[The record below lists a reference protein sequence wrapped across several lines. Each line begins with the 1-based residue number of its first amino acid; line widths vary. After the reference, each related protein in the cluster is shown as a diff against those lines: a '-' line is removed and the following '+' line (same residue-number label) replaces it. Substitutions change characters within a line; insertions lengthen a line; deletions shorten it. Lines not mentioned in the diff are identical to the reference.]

1 MMIVVLRIPTCRV
14 VWTRGPEQTLS
25 WQARQNL
32 PFEPKTADPITIP
45 YCQYFEFLQEALW
58 PSRGPQTVVRPVPK
72 DRSRGSSWIVCTDRP
87 WNLRFSGIII
97 DILGV
102 LHIELKDCQITSTS
116 LRSANM
122 ADLLFPTLHQRLKS
136 QPKALYA
143 AVLTDVARAA
153 FDGIEAL
160 TGFRALLLDSPNG
173 TPSPGLMAFDAHVGD
188 TGCHLRA
195 GMFLEVYRLHRN
207 VSPAWIDRTIHRLRR
222 TQEKAQQICA
232 ALTQQSAR
240 PQSVGL
246 SGKDLPLPKLFRAV
260 DWEEIS
266 SEDPSNTPYL
276 LKDVGDPRRSFEG
289 DSSKSVSWSS
299 TSSTRSRSTSPSS
312 TGSETPLPFETR
324 WTPDNIKMLVR
335 LVVYSFVLSKYKSF
349 SSVNNT
355 VVARLCPE
363 DTAEAGYALM
373 QGFWDFNHSDYRKAR
388 VERFSQELRALQVWI
403 SDLSSAWLHSVAMR
417 CSPGGMD
424 R

>member
-1 MMIVVLRIPTCRV
+1 
-14 VWTRGPEQTLS
+14 
-25 WQARQNL
+25 
-32 PFEPKTADPITIP
+32 
-45 YCQYFEFLQEALW
+45 
-58 PSRGPQTVVRPVPK
+58 
-72 DRSRGSSWIVCTDRP
+72 
-87 WNLRFSGIII
+87 
-97 DILGV
+97 
-102 LHIELKDCQITSTS
+102 
-116 LRSANM
+116 M

-153 FDGIEAL
+153 SDGIEAL
-160 TGFRALLLDSPNG
+160 ASFRALLLDSPNG
-173 TPSPGLMAFDAHVGD
+173 TSSGLMAFDAHVGD

-207 VSPAWIDRTIHRLRR
+207 ASSEWIDQTVHRLQK
-222 TQEKAQQICA
+222 TQEKALQICA
-232 ALTQQSAR
+232 ALTQHNAR

-246 SGKDLPLPKLFRAV
+246 GGKDLPLPKLFRAV
-260 DWEEIS
+260 DWEEVLS
-266 SEDPSNTPYL
+266 TEPSGTPCL
-276 LKDVGDPRRSFEG
+276 LKDMGDHRRSFER

-355 VVARLCPE
+355 VVARLCSE
-363 DTAEAGYALM
+363 DTAAAGYALM
-373 QGFWDFNHSDYRKAR
+373 EGFWDLNHRDYRKAR

>member
-1 MMIVVLRIPTCRV
+1 
-14 VWTRGPEQTLS
+14 
-25 WQARQNL
+25 
-32 PFEPKTADPITIP
+32 
-45 YCQYFEFLQEALW
+45 
-58 PSRGPQTVVRPVPK
+58 
-72 DRSRGSSWIVCTDRP
+72 
-87 WNLRFSGIII
+87 
-97 DILGV
+97 
-102 LHIELKDCQITSTS
+102 
-116 LRSANM
+116 M

-153 FDGIEAL
+153 FDSIEAL
-160 TGFRALLLDSPNG
+160 KSFRALLLDSPNG
-173 TPSPGLMAFDAHVGD
+173 TSSPGLMAFDAHVGD

-195 GMFLEVYRLHRN
+195 GMFLEIYRLHRN
-207 VSPAWIDRTIHRLRR
+207 VSSAWIDQTIHRLRK

-266 SEDPSNTPYL
+266 SAEPSNTPYL
-276 LKDVGDPRRSFEG
+276 LKDVGGPRRSFEG

-373 QGFWDFNHSDYRKAR
+373 EGFWDFDHSDYRKAR

>member
-1 MMIVVLRIPTCRV
+1 
-14 VWTRGPEQTLS
+14 
-25 WQARQNL
+25 
-32 PFEPKTADPITIP
+32 
-45 YCQYFEFLQEALW
+45 
-58 PSRGPQTVVRPVPK
+58 
-72 DRSRGSSWIVCTDRP
+72 
-87 WNLRFSGIII
+87 
-97 DILGV
+97 
-102 LHIELKDCQITSTS
+102 
-116 LRSANM
+116 M

-153 FDGIEAL
+153 SDSIEAL
-160 TGFRALLLDSPNG
+160 TSFRGLLFRSPNG
-173 TPSPGLMAFDAHVGD
+173 TPPGLMAFDAHVGD

-195 GMFLEVYRLHRN
+195 GMFLEVYRLHSN
-207 VSPAWIDRTIHRLRR
+207 ASSSEWIDQTIHRLRK

-246 SGKDLPLPKLFRAV
+246 SGKDLPLPKLFRTV
-260 DWEEIS
+260 DWEELSAES
-266 SEDPSNTPYL
+266 STSYSLQDM
-276 LKDVGDPRRSFEG
+276 GGRRSFEG

-312 TGSETPLPFETR
+312 TGSEIPLPFETR
-324 WTPDNIKMLVR
+324 WTPDNIAVLVR

-349 SSVNNT
+349 SSVDNT
-355 VVARLCPE
+355 VMARLCPAE
-363 DTAEAGYALM
+363 TAEAGYALM
-373 QGFWDFNHSDYRKAR
+373 EGFWDFGHSDYRKAR

>member
-1 MMIVVLRIPTCRV
+1 
-14 VWTRGPEQTLS
+14 
-25 WQARQNL
+25 
-32 PFEPKTADPITIP
+32 
-45 YCQYFEFLQEALW
+45 
-58 PSRGPQTVVRPVPK
+58 
-72 DRSRGSSWIVCTDRP
+72 
-87 WNLRFSGIII
+87 
-97 DILGV
+97 
-102 LHIELKDCQITSTS
+102 
-116 LRSANM
+116 M

-153 FDGIEAL
+153 SDSIEAL
-160 TGFRALLLDSPNG
+160 TSFRGLLFRSPNG
-173 TPSPGLMAFDAHVGD
+173 TSPGLMAFDAHVGD

-195 GMFLEVYRLHRN
+195 GMFLEVYCLHSN
-207 VSPAWIDRTIHRLRR
+207 ASPSEWIDQTIHRLRK

-246 SGKDLPLPKLFRAV
+246 SGKDLPLPKLFRTV
-260 DWEEIS
+260 DWEELSAES
-266 SEDPSNTPYL
+266 STSYSLQDM
-276 LKDVGDPRRSFEG
+276 GGRRSFEG

-312 TGSETPLPFETR
+312 TGSEIPLPFETR
-324 WTPDNIKMLVR
+324 WTPDNIAVLVR

-349 SSVNNT
+349 SSVDNT
-355 VVARLCPE
+355 VMARLCPAE
-363 DTAEAGYALM
+363 TAEAGYALM
-373 QGFWDFNHSDYRKAR
+373 EGFWDFGHSDYRKAR

-403 SDLSSAWLHSVAMR
+403 PDLSSAWLHSVAMR